1 MGNLA
6 FTQGKYSLIAIRYF
20 KYLQLDI
27 SCKFS
32 WYLTIILG
40 KRIDN
45 VIDDGPGL
53 VFVVFP
59 HALAQMPLPQLWSVI
74 FFSMLIL
81 LGIDSQVRI
90 MFIFT
95 LCRKI
100 KTKIICWRYFLD
112 TQSYIIF
119 FKFQFATVEVM
130 ITSLKDGYGDMI
142 EKYLKRHEILV
153 LLVCL
158 ASFLVGIPYVF
169 KVRFDRSW
177 NKLIFFSLKN
187 LTIVSRPEMTKYCCL

>member
-1 MGNLA
+1 M
-6 FTQGKYSLIAIRYF
+6 
-20 KYLQLDI
+20 QLDI
-27 SCKFS
+27 GCKFS

-81 LGIDSQVRI
+81 LGIDSQVLI
-90 MFIFT
+90 MFIVS
-95 LCRKI
+95 LYRKTTI
-100 KTKIICWRYFLD
+100 YWRYYLD
-112 TQSYIIF
+112 TPSYILF

-142 EKYLKRHEILV
+142 EKYLKRHEVLV

-158 ASFLVGIPYVF
+158 TSFLVVIPYVF

-177 NKLIFFSLKN
+177 NNLVFF
-187 LTIVSRPEMTKYCCL
+187 

>member
-1 MGNLA
+1 MH
-6 FTQGKYSLIAIRYF
+6 
-20 KYLQLDI
+20 LDI
-27 SCKFS
+27 SCKCS

-100 KTKIICWRYFLD
+100 TTNLFTLFSRY
-112 TQSYIIF
+112 TI
-119 FKFQFATVEVM
+119 K
-130 ITSLKDGYGDMI
+130 
-142 EKYLKRHEILV
+142 
-153 LLVCL
+153 C
-158 ASFLVGIPYVF
+158 SFLQISVCYCGSNDNIAQRWLWWLDW
-169 KVRFDRSW
+169 KISKASRGLSTSGLS
-177 NKLIFFSLKN
+177 NFFSCRNPL
-187 LTIVSRPEMTKYCCL
+187 CF

>member
-1 MGNLA
+1 M
-6 FTQGKYSLIAIRYF
+6 
-20 KYLQLDI
+20 
-27 SCKFS
+27 
-32 WYLTIILG
+32 TIILG

-95 LCRKI
+95 LCTKI

-142 EKYLKRHEILV
+142 EKYLKRHEVLV

-169 KVRFDRSW
+169 KVRFDRS
-177 NKLIFFSLKN
+177 
-187 LTIVSRPEMTKYCCL
+187 